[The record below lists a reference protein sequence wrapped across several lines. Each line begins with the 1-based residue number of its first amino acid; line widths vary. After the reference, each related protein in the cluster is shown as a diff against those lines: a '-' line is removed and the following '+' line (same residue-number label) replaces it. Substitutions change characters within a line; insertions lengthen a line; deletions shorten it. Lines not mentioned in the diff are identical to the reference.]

1 MKTEVITSVKLIAVV
16 FEIFWR
22 DILQPA
28 GGEYT
33 ASLLVILISILLGG
47 IALGVGHAF
56 GLKKLSLFG
65 KEELAQAI
73 ISSALLGAL
82 ALIVA
87 GLSTGAVAFGAKGG
101 CYGAA
106 DAPVIDFA
114 ACNMREISNS
124 ALNISQLAYKASAI
138 SGFAGS
144 LRINIGIAST
154 QPFASLS
161 QSSGELFRMG
171 SNFSLLYAIGSSW
184 ESILL
189 LISAK
194 ALTVF
199 FPIGLLLRSFFAT
212 RKAGAAIMGLCVS
225 LFVFLPIFLAAFYT
239 SFEEADYFAAAQG
252 ALRGYDE
259 RFSFLPQIDLEKE
272 NSLKSAINSL
282 AEGDFASQTDMLFAP
297 MSAYLGVAFDL
308 LVLYPVISLLLSL
321 VFARELYVA
330 LGGSLQFFWRDA

>member
-1 MKTEVITSVKLIAVV
+1 M
-16 FEIFWR
+16 
-22 DILQPA
+22 QPA

-87 GLSTGAVAFGAKGG
+87 SLSTGAIAFGAKGE
-101 CYGAA
+101 CYGQP

-114 ACNMREISNS
+114 ACSMREISNS
-124 ALNISQLAYKASAI
+124 ALNVSQLAYKASAI

-144 LRINIGIAST
+144 LGINIGIAST
-154 QPFASLS
+154 RPFASLS
-161 QSSGELFRMG
+161 QASDELFKMG

-189 LISAK
+189 LISSK
-194 ALTVF
+194 ALSVF

-212 RKAGAAIMGLCVS
+212 RKVGAAEIALCVS

-239 SFEEADYFAAAQG
+239 SFEEGNYFAAAQNS
-252 ALRGYDE
+252 LTRYNE

-272 NSLKSAINSL
+272 NSLKDAINSL
-282 AEGDFASQTDMLFAP
+282 AQGDFASQTDILFAP
-297 MSAYLGVAFDL
+297 MGAYLGIAFNS
-308 LVLYPVISLLLSL
+308 LVLYPVISLLLSF
-321 VFARELYVA
+321 VFARELYIA